1 MKEKLMEN
9 IIINNQLLPHNIT
22 NESVLKL
29 FRSVNKENY
38 FDKEDKSMANVDE
51 NFFFNEKRFILK
63 NSTIAKL
70 LNLIVNGNYSN
81 TLNVGSSNGFTS
93 AILSQISSSVV
104 SLESDKSLHEKEKK
118 NLKIHEIENV
128 KSVNEKLNCG
138 YKNSMPYDLIFI
150 NGCLNESPKTF
161 LSQLESIGR
170 LVCIENT
177 NFNIKKIVQYFKNNK
192 ILERKEYYIV
202 NAPLL
207 L

>member
-29 FRSVNKENY
+29 FGSVNKENF

-118 NLKIHEIENV
+118 
-128 KSVNEKLNCG
+128 KL
-138 YKNSMPYDLIFI
+138 KNSW
-150 NGCLNESPKTF
+150 NWKC
-161 LSQLESIGR
+161 
-170 LVCIENT
+170 
-177 NFNIKKIVQYFKNNK
+177 
-192 ILERKEYYIV
+192 
-202 NAPLL
+202 
-207 L
+207 

>member
-29 FRSVNKENY
+29 FGSVNKENF

-118 NLKIHEIENV
+118 
-128 KSVNEKLNCG
+128 KL
-138 YKNSMPYDLIFI
+138 KNS
-150 NGCLNESPKTF
+150 
-161 LSQLESIGR
+161 
-170 LVCIENT
+170 
-177 NFNIKKIVQYFKNNK
+177 
-192 ILERKEYYIV
+192 
-202 NAPLL
+202 
-207 L
+207 